1 MALMQVEFF
10 SEVLGLSSS
19 MMVIVPQARTQGQVG
34 IARNVFSPP
43 YPVLY
48 LLHGA
53 SDNHT
58 SWHRNTAIERYVADK
73 GIVVVM
79 PAVQI
84 SFYTDQKQGYP
95 YFSFVSEELP
105 EIVRGFFPV
114 SHRREDTFAAG
125 LSMGGYGAFKLGIRC
140 PEKFAAVAS
149 LSGSLSQRTRL
160 TDASSLRNSRV
171 IEMARQ
177 TFGSPEEYDQS
188 ENDLAWV
195 LENHLR
201 NNVVLP
207 KFYQACGTKDHN
219 YEINVAFH
227 QKFKDRIELT
237 YDELPD
243 RGHEWGFWDEQIQKV
258 LHWLPQNRIYVRKG
272 REAKCE

>member
-19 MMVIVPQARTQGQVG
+19 MTVIVPQPRNRGQVG
-34 IARNVFSPP
+34 IGQTRREPP

-58 SWHRNTAIERYVADK
+58 NWQRNTAIERYVADR
-73 GIVVVM
+73 GLIVVM

-84 SFYTDQKQGYP
+84 SFYTDQKHGFP
-95 YFSFVSEELP
+95 YFTFVSEELP

-114 SHRREDTFAAG
+114 SSRREDTFAAG

-149 LSGSLSQRTRL
+149 LSGSIDQRSRL
-160 TDASSLRNSRV
+160 APEPPLRNARV
-171 IEMARQ
+171 LEMARE
-177 TFGSPEEYDQS
+177 TFGSYEEYDKS
-188 ENDLAWV
+188 DNDLLWV
-195 LENHLR
+195 LEKHLEAG
-201 NNVVLP
+201 VTLP
-207 KFYQACGTKDHN
+207 TFYQACGTQDHN
-219 YEINVAFH
+219 YAVNVDFH
-227 QKFKDRIELT
+227 QRFKDRIDLT
-237 YDELPD
+237 YDEAAG
-243 RGHEWGFWDEQIQKV
+243 RGHEWGFWDEQLQKV
-258 LHWLPQNRIYVRKG
+258 LRWLPLKVS
-272 REAKCE
+272 

>member
-19 MMVIVPQARTQGQVG
+19 MTVIVPQPRTRGQVG
-34 IARNVFSPP
+34 VVQGQPEPP
-43 YPVLY
+43 YRVLY

-58 SWHRNTAIERYVADK
+58 NWHRNTAIERYVA
-73 GIVVVM
+73 GMGLVVVM

-95 YFSFVSEELP
+95 YFTFVSEELP
-105 EIVRGFFPV
+105 EIIRGFFPI
-114 SHRREDTFAAG
+114 SQRREDTYAAG

-149 LSGSLSQRTRL
+149 LSGSIDQRSRL
-160 TDASSLRNSRV
+160 TAEAPLRNSRV
-171 IEMARQ
+171 LEMARQ
-177 TFGSPEEYDQS
+177 TFGSYEEYDHS

-195 LENHLR
+195 LERHLQQG
-201 NNVVLP
+201 VSLP

-219 YEINVAFH
+219 YEINVDFH
-227 QKFKDRIELT
+227 ARFKDRIDLT
-237 YDELPD
+237 YDEVPD
-243 RGHEWGFWDEQIQKV
+243 RGHDWGFWDEQIQKV
-258 LHWLPQNRIYVRKG
+258 LHWLPSDRS
-272 REAKCE
+272 